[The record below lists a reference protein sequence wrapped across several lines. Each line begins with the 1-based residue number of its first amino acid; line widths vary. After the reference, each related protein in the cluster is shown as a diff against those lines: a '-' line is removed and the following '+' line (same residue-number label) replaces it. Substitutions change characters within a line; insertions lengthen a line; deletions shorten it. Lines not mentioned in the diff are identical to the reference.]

1 VNRVVITG
9 LGAVSGLGLDMRA
22 HSEALRA
29 GRCAIGPITNIVTE
43 GLITK
48 IGAEVRGFDGN
59 DYFESGKLALLD
71 RCAQFAL
78 VATREAISASG
89 LNFRDGLGPRTAVVI
104 GAGVGGQTTLDEN
117 YYRVYAQAA
126 KRLHPFTIP
135 KLMIS
140 AAASH
145 ITMDHGITGPSF
157 TVASACASA
166 NHAIGIAFHMVR
178 SGSVDVAVTGGT
190 EATITFGTMRG
201 WDALRVMAPDT
212 CRPFSH
218 DRKGMVLGEGA
229 AIIVIETLT
238 RAQVRGAQI
247 LGEIVGFGMSSDAG
261 DIVLPSADGAAAA
274 MRGCLEDAK
283 LAPESV
289 GYINAHGTGTAAND
303 VTETKAIHAV
313 MGAHAKRLPVS
324 STKSMHGHAL
334 GAAGALELAATVIAL
349 REGFIPPTANFTAP
363 DPQCDLDYVPNE
375 ARSQRIDVAISNSFA
390 FGGQNAVLALRAF
403 R

>member
-1 VNRVVITG
+1 MNRVVITG
-9 LGAVSGLGLDMRA
+9 LGAVSALGHDLRA
-22 HSEALRA
+22 HLEALRA
-29 GRCAIGPITNIVTE
+29 GRSAIGPITIIPTE
-43 GLITK
+43 ALITK

-59 DYFESGKLALLD
+59 AYFENGKLALLD

-78 VATREAISASG
+78 IATREAVAGSKVS
-89 LNFRDGLGPRTAVVI
+89 FRQGLGSRTAVVI

-117 YYRVYAQAA
+117 YYRVYAERA

-145 ITMDHGITGPSF
+145 ITMEHGITGPSF

-178 SGSVDVAVTGGT
+178 PGSVDVAITGGT
-190 EATITFGTMRG
+190 EATITFGTMKG

-212 CRPFSH
+212 CRPFCR

-229 AIIVIETLT
+229 AVAVIETLD
-238 RAQVRGAQI
+238 RAKARGAQI
-247 LGEIVGFGMSSDAG
+247 LAEIVGFGMSSDAG

-274 MRGCLEDAK
+274 MRGCLADAR
-283 LAPESV
+283 LAPEDV
-289 GYINAHGTGTAAND
+289 DYINAHGTGTAAND

-313 MGAHAKRLPVS
+313 MGGHAKRLAVS

-349 REGFIPPTANFTAP
+349 REGFIPPTANFTEA

-375 ARSQRIDVAISNSFA
+375 ARLQGIEVAMSNSFA
-390 FGGQNAVLALRAF
+390 FGGQNAVLVLR